1 MKKKLLLFGGLLAI
15 GLSFFASC
23 SDKEDEY
30 LQPNEWPDER
40 AQLFLIE
47 EDDQGIPFVTT
58 RLTPADAIKGANDI
72 E

>member
-1 MKKKLLLFGGLLAI
+1 MLTLH
-15 GLSFFASC
+15 
-23 SDKEDEY
+23 
-30 LQPNEWPDER
+30 QPNEWPDER